1 MKKKGKG
8 EMEGEKEENLDEMR
22 NWLRI
27 SDITGTIL
35 KETKKKGE
43 ERKRREERK
52 VSELKWRRRK

>member
-1 MKKKGKG
+1 
-8 EMEGEKEENLDEMR
+8 MEGGKEENLDKMR

-35 KETKKKGE
+35 KKTKKKGE
-43 ERKRREERK
+43 ERKRREETK